1 MTAVWQLFCFWGKAS
16 EFGKV
21 CLNDKRGKGPLMKKI
36 SVKLTAAFAAA
47 TMGLFAVGCSV
58 APAPAPADGGNGAN
72 AAAPQVPDG
81 GQGNGQGNGNDS
93 GQGNGQ
99 GNGSQHHEDEHH
111 GNGNGYGNGQG
122 NGNGQRGDSWDGTD
136 VAQAPTVSDLGN
148 FSATT
153 IDGGTFTV
161 ADLASKDITV
171 VNFWSITCPPCVAE
185 MPDLAEIQ
193 RELPANVQL
202 ITVLLDG
209 QSGVQEAQSILNQAG
224 YRGVTLVPTQDSG
237 DLISA
242 VSDIMYMPTT
252 VLYDSQGVALSEFVG
267 GQMDLEDTIE
277 NAVNH
282 QLSLMGKPSIDL

>member
-1 MTAVWQLFCFWGKAS
+1 
-16 EFGKV
+16 
-21 CLNDKRGKGPLMKKI
+21 MKKI
-36 SVKLTAAFAAA
+36 SAKLTAAFAAA

-58 APAPAPADGGNGAN
+58 APAPTPVDSGNGAN
-72 AAAPQVPDG
+72 ATAPQAPDG
-81 GQGNGQGNGNDS
+81 SNGNGQGGGQGNGNSNGQGQGNGQGNGW
-93 GQGNGQ
+93 
-99 GNGSQHHEDEHH
+99 QHHEDEHH
-111 GNGNGYGNGQG
+111 GNGYGNGGG
-122 NGNGQRGDSWDGTD
+122 NGWEGTD
-136 VAQAPTVSDLGN
+136 VAQAPTVSNLGD
-148 FSATT
+148 FSAAT
-153 IDGGTFTV
+153 IDGGTFAA
-161 ADLASKDITV
+161 ADLASKDITI
-171 VNFWSITCPPCVAE
+171 VNFWSTTCPPCVAE

-209 QSGVQEAQSILNQAG
+209 QSGVQEAQSILGQAG

-237 DLISA
+237 DLVSA

-282 QLSLMGKPSIDL
+282 QLSLMNKPVIDL

>member
-1 MTAVWQLFCFWGKAS
+1 M
-16 EFGKV
+16 
-21 CLNDKRGKGPLMKKI
+21 NKI

-47 TMGLFAVGCSV
+47 MMGLFAVGCSV

-72 AAAPQVPDG
+72 AAAPQAPDG
-81 GQGNGQGNGNDS
+81 GQGN
-93 GQGNGQ
+93 

-111 GNGNGYGNGQG
+111 DNGNGNGSG

-136 VAQAPTVSDLGN
+136 VAQAPTVSNLGDL
-148 FSATT
+148 SAST
-153 IDGGTFTV
+153 IDGGTFTA
-161 ADLASKDITV
+161 ADLASKDITI

-224 YRGVTLVPTQDSG
+224 YRGVTLVPTQSSG

-282 QLSLMGKPSIDL
+282 QLSLMGKPAIDL

>member
-1 MTAVWQLFCFWGKAS
+1 
-16 EFGKV
+16 
-21 CLNDKRGKGPLMKKI
+21 MKKI

-47 TMGLFAVGCSV
+47 MMGLFAVGCSV
-58 APAPAPADGGNGAN
+58 APAPATADSGNGG
-72 AAAPQVPDG
+72 AAAARQVPDG
-81 GQGNGQGNGNDS
+81 GQGNGGGHGNGD
-93 GQGNGQ
+93 GL
-99 GNGSQHHEDEHH
+99 QHHRDEHH
-111 GNGNGYGNGQG
+111 GNGNG

-136 VAQAPTVSDLGN
+136 VAEAPTVSNLGN
-148 FSATT
+148 FSAST
-153 IDGGTFTV
+153 IDGGTFTA

-209 QSGVQEAQSILNQAG
+209 QSGVQEAQSILNKAG

-267 GQMDLEDTIE
+267 GQMDLDDAIE

-282 QLSLMGKPSIDL
+282 QLSIMGKPAIDL